1 VVDKIVVFTLIIER
15 RICVDVSVISPD
27 ENKEFFR
34 TTDRLSKEV
43 VVGSGVPIG
52 AVEYNMATV

>member
-1 VVDKIVVFTLIIER
+1 MFTLIIER
-15 RICVDVSVISPD
+15 RIYVDVSVISPD
-27 ENKEFFR
+27 ENKEFFL